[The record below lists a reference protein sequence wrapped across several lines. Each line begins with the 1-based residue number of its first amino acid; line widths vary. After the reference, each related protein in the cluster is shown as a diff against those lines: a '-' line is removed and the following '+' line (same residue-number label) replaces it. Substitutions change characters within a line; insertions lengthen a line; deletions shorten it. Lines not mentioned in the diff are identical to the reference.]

1 MNHTNDSI
9 SIWAEVAA
17 IATGLGQGDRR
28 ALTRLYDVS
37 APRLLRFA
45 ESLTRNRADAED
57 ALQSGLVKIAR
68 KPERLAD
75 ADKPW
80 AYLVRVI
87 RNEALKIV
95 QRRRNGISLAGIL
108 QAWRPLEC
116 QLELAET
123 REQVQLAVRQLPP
136 EQAEVVV
143 LKIWEGFTFAEIAE
157 LIGESPNTAASRY
170 RYALEKLSRS
180 LQRLAT
186 PEIAVTLTGIAEF
199 STMQTCTKEVDH
211 V

>member
-1 MNHTNDSI
+1 
-9 SIWAEVAA
+9 VAA
-17 IATGLGQGDRR
+17 IASDLGHGDRR
-28 ALTRLYDVS
+28 ALTRLYDAS
-37 APRLLRFA
+37 APRLLRYA

-75 ADKPW
+75 AEKPW

-95 QRRRNGISLAGIL
+95 QRRRNGISLAVIL
-108 QAWRPLEC
+108 QAWRPVEC

-123 REQVQLAVRQLPP
+123 REQVQIAVSQLPP
-136 EQAEVVV
+136 EQAEVVA

-199 STMQTCTKEVDH
+199 SAMQTCTEEVDH